1 MMMKVWS
8 KTIAETREMMRKLVF
23 GAIMGVQHR
32 LVGTTANKNSQKL
45 TLKTMAIFI
54 MMVL

>member
-32 LVGTTANKNSQKL
+32 LVGTTVNKNFQKL